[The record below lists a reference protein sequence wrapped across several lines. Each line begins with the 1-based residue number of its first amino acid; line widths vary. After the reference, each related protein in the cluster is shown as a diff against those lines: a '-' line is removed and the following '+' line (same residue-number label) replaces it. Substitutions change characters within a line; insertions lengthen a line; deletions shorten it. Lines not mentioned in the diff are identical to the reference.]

1 MPISTFYNLPEDKKD
16 KLLRSA
22 IKEFTRVSYNEVS
35 INQIVKDA
43 GISRG
48 SFYQY
53 FKDKSD
59 LLVFILQDF
68 LVSLHECALTSLEN
82 SNGDIFTM
90 FADLYDC
97 LSVECLQ
104 DDHYQFFRNLFTS
117 MRANNEELKQVPC
130 DMNVPDFDP
139 IFFKEHFNR
148 DTLVYTEDEDIL
160 LLQSLLFNLTK
171 SSVIKLILQ
180 PKDRERIRN
189 DLNRTLMMIKTGCEK
204 PR

>member
-1 MPISTFYNLPEDKKD
+1 M
-16 KLLRSA
+16 
-22 IKEFTRVSYNEVS
+22 
-35 INQIVKDA
+35 
-43 GISRG
+43 
-48 SFYQY
+48 
-53 FKDKSD
+53 
-59 LLVFILQDF
+59 
-68 LVSLHECALTSLEN
+68 
-82 SNGDIFTM
+82 
-90 FADLYDC
+90 
-97 LSVECLQ
+97 
-104 DDHYQFFRNLFTS
+104 
-117 MRANNEELKQVPC
+117 PC

-148 DTLVYTEDEDIL
+148 DTLVYTEDEDVL

>member
-1 MPISTFYNLPEDKKD
+1 MPTTTFYNLPEDKKA
-16 KLLRSA
+16 KLLSSA

-53 FKDKSD
+53 FKDKGD
-59 LLVFILQDF
+59 LLIYILQDF
-68 LVSLHECALTSLEN
+68 LVSLHTCAMNSLNN

-90 FADLYDC
+90 FADVYDC
-97 LSVECLQ
+97 LSAECLK
-104 DDHYQFFRNLFTS
+104 DNHYQFFRNLFTS
-117 MRANNEELKQVPC
+117 MRANNDELKRTPSDAC
-130 DMNVPDFDP
+130 IPNFDSDMF
-139 IFFKEHFNR
+139 IQSFNCNS
-148 DTLVYTEDEDIL
+148 LVYKEDDDLL

-180 PKDRERIRN
+180 PENKDKIRG
-189 DLNRTLMMIKTGCEK
+189 DLNRTFLMIKTGCVK
-204 PR
+204 PL